1 MTQSTHDP
9 LGGLFGDPFH
19 GTPQGEAIRVAV
31 ERDRKPLRGRVPGE
45 IGVWA
50 FIGGDMMAF
59 GLMFAVFMSAR
70 MDEPELFEQSRKT
83 LHLFF
88 GATNTLLLLVGS
100 LLVVR
105 GIRALRTGSGRAPL
119 LFALC
124 WLCGLS
130 FVVNK
135 FVEYSMVIGDG
146 HAIGDNLF
154 YGYYFILT
162 SVHLLHLALGMVGMS
177 VMWKI
182 SRRQERSA
190 KDMRNVEAF
199 GAYWHLVDLLWV
211 VLFPLI
217 YLMRV

>member
-1 MTQSTHDP
+1 MTKPVTDP
-9 LGGLFGDPFH
+9 LGGLFSDPFH
-19 GTPQGEAIRVAV
+19 GTAQGAAIRAAA
-31 ERDRKPLRGRVPGE
+31 EKERKPLRGRVPGE
-45 IGVWA
+45 VGIWVL
-50 FIGGDMMAF
+50 IGGDMTAF

-70 MDEPELFEQSRKT
+70 MDEPAVFEQSRQT

-88 GATNTLLLLVGS
+88 GAANTVLLLVGS

-119 LFALC
+119 MFALC

-135 FVEYSMVIGDG
+135 FIEYSMVIGDG
-146 HAIGDNLF
+146 HDIGENLF

-162 SVHLLHLALGMVGMS
+162 AVHLLHLLLGMVGMA
-177 VMWKI
+177 VMFKI
-182 SRRQERSA
+182 SRRGELST
-190 KDMRNVEAF
+190 KDVRNVEAF

-211 VLFPLI
+211 ILFPLI

>member
-1 MTQSTHDP
+1 MTKPVSDS

-19 GTPQGEAIRVAV
+19 GTAQGAAIRAAVAK
-31 ERDRKPLRGRVPGE
+31 DRKPLNGRVPGE

-70 MDEPELFEQSRKT
+70 MDEPAVFEQSRKT
-83 LHLFF
+83 LHLAF
-88 GATNTLLLLVGS
+88 GAANTVLLLVGS

-105 GIRALRTGSGRAPL
+105 GIRALRTGTGRAPL

-124 WLCGLS
+124 WLCGLA

-135 FVEYSMVIGDG
+135 FIEYSMVIGDG
-146 HAIGDNLF
+146 HQIGDNLF

-162 SVHLLHLALGMVGMS
+162 AIHLLHLLLGMVGMA
-177 VMWKI
+177 VTWRI
-182 SRRQERSA
+182 SRRKEHTA